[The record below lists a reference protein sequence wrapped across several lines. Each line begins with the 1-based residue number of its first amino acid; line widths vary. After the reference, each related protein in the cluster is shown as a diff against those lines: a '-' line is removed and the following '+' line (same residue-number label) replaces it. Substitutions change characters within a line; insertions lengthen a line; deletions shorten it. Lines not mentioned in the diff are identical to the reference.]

1 MSAAGPAGHQ
11 SQCGRV
17 STVLTLEPASHPALC
32 AHTLHRAHTLHPAPC
47 SLSYYR
53 HRQPAGNVPSH
64 ISLLEEPVN
73 DDTFLEPF
81 PSSKRRL
88 HTEDEPIV
96 ASPHAASMSPVI
108 MNSSSSMSPNKSL
121 LREATGNVLC
131 FISCAVPHSHISC

>member
-1 MSAAGPAGHQ
+1 MPSRMSP
-11 SQCGRV
+11 
-17 STVLTLEPASHPALC
+17 LEA
-32 AHTLHRAHTLHPAPC
+32 
-47 SLSYYR
+47 
-53 HRQPAGNVPSH
+53 
-64 ISLLEEPVN
+64 PVN

-121 LREATGNVLC
+121 AREATGGVL
-131 FISCAVPHSHISC
+131 